1 MSRIGLYIAKQV
13 AAATLLVLV
22 VLIGIDIISGVID
35 QAGDINE
42 RYTLRAALEYR
53 LLIAPGEIYVF
64 LPFAALIG
72 CLAGLGSL
80 ASTSELVVIRAA
92 GVSVKR
98 ILWLSIQPLL
108 VITLAAALCAEYIGP
123 PLKQLA
129 ESRRA
134 IAQEEADISISRYG
148 LWHREGSDFIHFN
161 AVQPNGEL
169 IGVSI
174 FALDEQRHLRS
185 ALFAR
190 RAAYKNEGWLLEDV
204 RETRFL
210 PGRTEHAAEAQRV
223 WRTELSPQLL
233 NVLVLEPGDLSISG
247 LWRYVQFLRLQGS
260 NSGEYELAFWNKI
273 LQPLAIVSLI
283 LVAASIIFGPLRQAT
298 MGSRVFVGVLIG
310 VVFRISQDMLG
321 PASMVFGFAPVLASL
336 TPIAV
341 SLLAGFL
348 ILRRRI

>member
-108 VITLAAALCAEYIGP
+108 AITLAAALCAEYIGP

-190 RAAYKNEGWLLEDV
+190 RAAYQNEGWLLEDV

-210 PGRTEHAAEAQRV
+210 PDRTEHAAEAQRV

-233 NVLVLEPGDLSISG
+233 NVLVLEPEDLSISG

-341 SLLAGFL
+341 SLLAGIL